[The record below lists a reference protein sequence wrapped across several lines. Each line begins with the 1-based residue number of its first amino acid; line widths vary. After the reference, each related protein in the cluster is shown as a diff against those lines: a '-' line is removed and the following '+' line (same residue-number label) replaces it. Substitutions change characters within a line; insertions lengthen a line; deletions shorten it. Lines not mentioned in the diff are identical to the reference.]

1 MAQTIITP
9 KSLEV
14 DTDLQKIGMDMI
26 TMLRAAKKEGETKN
40 QLNEDFSQDN
50 NNVKKRKKQKQEL

>member
-1 MAQTIITP
+1 M
-9 KSLEV
+9 

-50 NNVKKRKKQKQEL
+50 NNDKKRKKQKQEL